1 MPENR
6 HFPHLSLPL
15 LYTGKPILH
24 GYGSSNKKTE
34 YSIIVRI
41 ESIMVC
47 ICTVVH
53 LNYRD
58 FGKNVVQF
66 VYKIIYLIYVQVF
79 HFYWRLIHQQTLD
92 G

>member
-24 GYGSSNKKTE
+24 GYGSSSKKL
-34 YSIIVRI
+34 SIIVRI

-53 LNYRD
+53 LNYCE
-58 FGKNVVQF
+58 VIV
-66 VYKIIYLIYVQVF
+66 
-79 HFYWRLIHQQTLD
+79 
-92 G
+92 